1 MALVESI
8 RILESE
14 SSTKIY
20 FVHHLPAGKAKAV
33 ILLVH
38 GLGEH
43 IRRYDEQ
50 FLYFNERGFAVMGAD
65 LIGHGR
71 TEGKRGSWTS
81 MEPNYS
87 IVQELITLAH
97 QEYPNLPVYLYGH
110 SMGGNIAARY
120 CVLKKPSIN
129 GLILTG
135 TAIKTPKDLPYFM
148 VKRVLAAPAWI
159 KNMRISNGL
168 NLKSLCSV
176 ETVVSQYLSDPLV
189 HNRISLGAGATIFEN
204 AYLLLRQPWTP
215 PYPVL
220 LMHGAMDQIT
230 LPVGTESLKN
240 HWGASAELK
249 IWTGML
255 HEIHNEKE
263 KLKVWQYMIDWLDRI
278 RHDQHDSSKNR

>member
-1 MALVESI
+1 MALIESI

-14 SSTKIY
+14 STTKIY
-20 FVHHLPAGKAKAV
+20 FVHHIPAGIVKAV
-33 ILLVH
+33 VVLVH

-50 FLYFNERGFAVMGAD
+50 LFYFNERGVAVMGAD

-71 TEGKRGSWTS
+71 TEGQRGSWIS
-81 MEPNYS
+81 MESNYK
-87 IVQELITLAH
+87 IIKELITLAH
-97 QEYPNLPVYLYGH
+97 EEYPNLPVYLYGH

-120 CVLKKPSIN
+120 CVLKNPSIQ

-135 TAIKTPKDLPYFM
+135 PAIKTPKDLPYFM
-148 VKRVLAAPAWI
+148 VKGVLAAPAWI
-159 KNMRISNGL
+159 KNIRISNGL

-176 ETVVSQYLSDPLV
+176 EAVVSQYLSDPLV

-204 AYLLLRQPWTP
+204 AYSLLNDSWTP

-220 LMHGAMDQIT
+220 LMHGAQDQIT
-230 LPVGTESLKN
+230 LPAGTESLKN
-240 HWGASAELK
+240 HWGTGAELK

-263 KLKVWQYMIDWLDRI
+263 KLKVWQSMLDWLERI
-278 RHDQHDSSKNR
+278 PPSSG